1 MSVDWRG
8 VAARV
13 FKEES
18 ARILAG
24 LIRLSGSF
32 DWAEEAMQDAF
43 TRALTEW
50 PEKGVPTNPGAWITT
65 VARRRIVDRA
75 RREATRTEYEP
86 SVAAQL
92 MSLASGDDTAEQEPM
107 PEYPDDRL
115 RLMFTCCHPALNMEA
130 RIALTLRTL
139 GGLQTPEIA
148 HAFLVSEATMAQR
161 LVRAK
166 RKIQEARIP
175 YETPRLDR
183 LAERLD
189 AVRAVLYLIFNEG
202 YSATEGQGL
211 VRHDLCREAIRL
223 ARMLCDL
230 VPGEPENFGL
240 LALMLLNDARRNARV
255 DDDGSLLTLEEQDR
269 SRWDWSQ
276 VDDGMVFLA
285 RALGQ
290 PTRGPYILQATIAG
304 IHARART
311 PEDTDWVGIEG
322 LYRQLMAMS
331 NSPVVALNYAVAVA
345 MSRGLEEGLALIEEL
360 AAGGALAGYR
370 FFYIARA
377 EVLRR
382 LRRWAEALTNYE
394 RALGMTAN
402 EVERRLLTA
411 RIAAVRSQALV
422 DSAIPERRSSEGASG
437 PSVPAHRRHL

>member
-1 MSVDWRG
+1 
-8 VAARV
+8 
-13 FKEES
+13 
-18 ARILAG
+18 
-24 LIRLSGSF
+24 
-32 DWAEEAMQDAF
+32 
-43 TRALTEW
+43 
-50 PEKGVPTNPGAWITT
+50 
-65 VARRRIVDRA
+65 
-75 RREATRTEYEP
+75 
-86 SVAAQL
+86 
-92 MSLASGDDTAEQEPM
+92 M

-115 RLMFTCCHPALNMEA
+115 RLMFTCCHPALNIEA

-322 LYRQLMAMS
+322 LYRQLMATS

-422 DSAIPERRSSEGASG
+422 DSAIPERRSSEGDSG
-437 PSVPAHRRHL
+437 PSVPAHRSHF

>member
-1 MSVDWRG
+1 MSIDWG
-8 VAARV
+8 AVATRV
-13 FKEES
+13 VKEES

-86 SVAAQL
+86 SVAAYL
-92 MSLASGDDTAEQEPM
+92 GMLASADDTGEQEPM

-115 RLMFTCCHPALNMEA
+115 RLMFTCCHPALNIEA

-148 HAFLVSEATMAQR
+148 RAFLVSEATMAQR

-166 RKIQEARIP
+166 RKIHEARIP

-202 YSATEGQGL
+202 YSATEGQAL
-211 VRHDLCREAIRL
+211 LRHELCREAIRL
-223 ARMLCDL
+223 ARMLCEL
-230 VPGEPENFGL
+230 VPDDPENFGL
-240 LALMLLNDARRNARV
+240 LALMLFNDARRNARV
-255 DDDGSLLTLEEQDR
+255 GDDGSLLTLEEQDR
-269 SRWDWSQ
+269 SRWDWAQ
-276 VDDGMVFLA
+276 IDEAMVALA

-290 PTRGPYILQATIAG
+290 PTRRPYVLQATIAG
-304 IHARART
+304 THARART
-311 PEDTDWVGIEG
+311 PDDTDWAAIEG
-322 LYRQLMAMS
+322 LYRQLMAIS
-331 NSPVVALNYAVAVA
+331 NNPVIALNHAVAVA

-360 AAGGALAGYR
+360 AADGALAGYR
-370 FFYIARA
+370 FFYTARA
-377 EVLRR
+377 ELLRR
-382 LRRWAEALTNYE
+382 LGREVEALPNYE

-411 RIAAVRSQALV
+411 RIAAVRSQAQH
-422 DSAIPERRSSEGASG
+422 G
-437 PSVPAHRRHL
+437 

>member
-13 FKEES
+13 FNEES

-411 RIAAVRSQALV
+411 RIAAVRPQALV
-422 DSAIPERRSSEGASG
+422 DSAIPERRSSEGDSG
-437 PSVPAHRRHL
+437 PSVPAHRSHF

>member
-411 RIAAVRSQALV
+411 RIAAVRPQALV
-422 DSAIPERRSSEGASG
+422 DSAIPERRSSEGDSG
-437 PSVPAHRRHL
+437 PSVPAHRSHF